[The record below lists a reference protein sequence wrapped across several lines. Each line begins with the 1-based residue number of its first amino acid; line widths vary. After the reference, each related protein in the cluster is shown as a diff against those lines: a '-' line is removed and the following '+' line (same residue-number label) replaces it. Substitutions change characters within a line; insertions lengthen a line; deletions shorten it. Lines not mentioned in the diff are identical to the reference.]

1 MKHPPRVIALSL
13 IGSGVLA
20 AFAGPASAAPTAPI
34 VPTVSAASPASAAAY
49 WTPGRMQAAKPLG
62 LPKLDASAIGTTT
75 EEAEKIVNGVVQKVD
90 PTALPV
96 GPGVPWTGGGKVT
109 HTAGRIFFK
118 LKGQDASCSGD
129 AVSSKN
135 KSVVVTAGHCVKY
148 EGSWETNWVFVPGY
162 HDGKRP
168 YGTWPAKKLM
178 TTPQWSSSENLSYD
192 VGMAV
197 VGTRGGKHL
206 TQAVGGQGIA
216 FNQARGAA
224 TYAFGYPAETPYDGE
239 KLIYCN
245 GPVIDDPLGTSN
257 DQGIACLANGG
268 ASGGPWF
275 EKFNTSTG
283 TGYQTSVNSF
293 KYTFDPA
300 HMFGPYFGKVAQS
313 LYKKAQSS

>member
-13 IGSGVLA
+13 IGCGVLA
-20 AFAGPASAAPTAPI
+20 AFAGPAAAAPAAPI
-34 VPTVSAASPASAAAY
+34 VPTVTNAGAASY
-49 WTPGRMQAAKPLG
+49 WTPARMEAAKPLD
-62 LPKLDASAIGTTT
+62 LPKIGASQIDTTAKQ
-75 EEAEKIVNGVVQKVD
+75 AEKVVGGLADKID
-90 PTALPV
+90 PTAPAPV
-96 GPGVPWTGGGKVT
+96 GLGTQWTGGGKVT
-109 HTAGRIFFK
+109 HTAGRVFFK

-148 EGSWETNWVFVPGY
+148 EGAWETNWVFAPGY

-168 YGTWPAKKLM
+168 YGTWSAKKLM
-178 TTPQWSSSENLSYD
+178 TTPEWNSSENLNYD

-197 VGTRGGKHL
+197 VGTSGGKHL
-206 TQAVGGQGIA
+206 TQKVGGQGIA

-239 KLIYCN
+239 SLIYCA
-245 GPVIDDPLGTSN
+245 GTVIDDPLGTSN

-275 EKFNTSTG
+275 QKFSASKG

-300 HMFGPYFGKVAQS
+300 HMFGPYFGTVAQS
-313 LYKKAQSS
+313 LYKKAQTS